1 MTDGFQTAIDGLK
14 KEVERL
20 EKIVARFEKSNSM
33 HHDSVLKLIH
43 SIEKHIEMFEAPSKR
58 KASVKPNLRL
68 VRSTPQKTDF
78 PVRGRPL

>member
-33 HHDSVLKLIH
+33 HHDSVLQLIH
-43 SIEKHIEMFEAPSKR
+43 CIEKHIEMLEAPGKR
-58 KASVKPNLRL
+58 QVSVKPNLRL
-68 VRSTPQKTDF
+68 VRFKLHQPAQTPKNRF
-78 PVRGRPL
+78 

>member
-20 EKIVARFEKSNSM
+20 EKIAARFEKSNSM

-43 SIEKHIEMFEAPSKR
+43 SIEKHIEMLEAPSKR
-58 KASVKPNLRL
+58 QASVKPNLRL
-68 VRSTPQKTDF
+68 ARFKPHQPAETPKKRF
-78 PVRGRPL
+78 